1 MRIDVTQ
8 QLRQLNGE
16 PLANTTEACRLCG
29 RSQEETP
36 VILRDILCNA
46 LMTSRRDQK
55 AVDGKKQ
62 VEQYELA
69 LRIQREDEV
78 ELSTQDAGK
87 LQNLVAEIYAPL
99 VTGQVWLILEGDN
112 NATES

>member
-1 MRIDVTQ
+1 MKIDVTQ
-8 QLRQLNGE
+8 QLRKLNGE

-29 RSQEETP
+29 RPQEENP
-36 VILRDILCNA
+36 VVLRDVLCSA
-46 LMTSRRDQK
+46 LMASKRDQN

-69 LRIQREDEV
+69 LKIQREDKV

-99 VTGQVWLILEGDN
+99 VTGQVWLILEGDDV
-112 NATES
+112 AES